1 VAETT
6 HIAGLAE
13 LHRMLQELPGKV
25 EGNVM
30 RGALRAGMKEFE
42 REAVRRVP
50 VKHGDLR
57 DSIKIRF
64 KAKSQKFGWVR
75 MQLVAG
81 GKKAWYS
88 HLIEFGTASFYT
100 GKGKSA
106 RKPYTIKPKKR
117 GGALF
122 FGGTVRA
129 EVVHP
134 GIKPQPFMRPA
145 ADAGQGP
152 ALDATVK
159 YIRTRLPKEF
169 KKAGK

>member
-1 VAETT
+1 
-6 HIAGLAE
+6 
-13 LHRMLQELPGKV
+13 MLQQLPGKV

-42 REAVRRVP
+42 RIAKSNVAVD
-50 VKHGDLR
+50 HGDLR
-57 DSIKIRF
+57 DSIKVKF
-64 KAKSQKFGWVR
+64 LAKSQKFGWVR
-75 MQLVAG
+75 MRLVAG
-81 GKKAWYS
+81 SKKAWYS
-88 HLIEFGTASFYT
+88 HFIEYGTASYYT
-100 GKGKSA
+100 GKGKSVG
-106 RKPYTIKPKKR
+106 KPYTIKPKKR
-117 GGALF
+117 DGALF

-129 EVVHP
+129 EVTHP

-169 KKAGK
+169 KKAGKSIP